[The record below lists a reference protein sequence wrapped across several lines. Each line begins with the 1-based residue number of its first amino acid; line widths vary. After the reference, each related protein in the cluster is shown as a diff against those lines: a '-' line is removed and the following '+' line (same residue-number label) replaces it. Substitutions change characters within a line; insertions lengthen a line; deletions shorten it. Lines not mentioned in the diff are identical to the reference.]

1 MVLSKLNN
9 EISYHEHAHLDLDD
23 ASYES
28 PVFEIPILGVNVYI
42 CIGKLKY
49 NFSKI
54 PTGIKVV
61 YVFIYL
67 MNQSNEVYKRIGVF
81 EMPVGK
87 VPIDDDNDLELGKV
101 GKPLLYSYVTKQ
113 MLQKSLSSSSSNEQP
128 QQKEKQKEEE
138 KQRQEEKQGEG
149 ENQGQEEKENQG
161 QDTQQEEEQNTQEE
175 QEEEDEDGPHA
186 NKNEQP
192 IVLQTREQSELE
204 RQQYKPGPND
214 IWIQKYLRNK
224 YFGIMDNEGASDG
237 LFAAIRDA
245 MMTVGKTT
253 NIIELRGKLA
263 DKMTEQV
270 YSQYREKYISHQN
283 TLKTQQLELKAMTD
297 RHNDLKE
304 RIKHIHD
311 KAQQQLMIAE
321 GKKLM
326 TEFAEKKKEAMY
338 TKVIASEID
347 FMKDIKSHEQLK
359 KKIQT
364 SLYWPDKWALDTLER
379 SMNVKF
385 IRFSSGAYNNR
396 DTDNV
401 LWCESAQEQ
410 PKPFEPTSYIM
421 LETSCI
427 PSEAIKCGYKL
438 ITYKTRG
445 VFSFSE
451 IPYDIKLLIVSK
463 CLEGKGGAF
472 SVIPQFQMFQKE
484 LGIEGHDIALDIEEL
499 PLSNGNGTNEQKYT
513 PDIVFQFYHKS
524 DNGPLPGLG
533 SGEKIPESEKA
544 YFRTLAET
552 KDWRRM
558 LSNFWQTPFTLDGH
572 TWQSVEHYY
581 QGSKFKNN
589 NREFY
594 LKFSL
599 DSRSDIAS
607 DPAVAKAAGS
617 KTGKLKDTLLR
628 PKNISIDPDFFGGR
642 NEREMENAMMAK
654 FSQNNDL
661 KRVLLATRN
670 AKLVHYVRGSP
681 PVVFTNLM
689 EVRYKIRNNA
699 KM

>member
-138 KQRQEEKQGEG
+138 KQGEG

-175 QEEEDEDGPHA
+175 QEEEDEDEPHA

-410 PKPFEPTSYIM
+410 PPPFEPTSYIM

-499 PLSNGNGTNEQKYT
+499 PLSNGNANNEQKYT

-617 KTGKLKDTLLR
+617 KSGKLKDTLLR

>member
-9 EISYHEHAHLDLDD
+9 EISYHEYAHLDLDD

-67 MNQSNEVYKRIGVF
+67 MNQKNEVYKRIGVF
-81 EMPVGK
+81 EMPVGR
-87 VPIDDDNDLELGKV
+87 VPIDEDGDLELTKV
-101 GKPLLYSYVTKQ
+101 GNPLLYSYVTKQ
-113 MLQKSLSSSSSNEQP
+113 MLQKSLKTPEQE
-128 QQKEKQKEEE
+128 QKEKQDE
-138 KQRQEEKQGEG
+138 KQKKQQEQEQQQPQENLEHGQEQEQEQ
-149 ENQGQEEKENQG
+149 ENQGEENQG
-161 QDTQQEEEQNTQEE
+161 EENQGEEEENEE
-175 QEEEDEDGPHA
+175 NPA
-186 NKNEQP
+186 IKNDQSMT
-192 IVLQTREQSELE
+192 LQTREQSELE

-326 TEFAEKKKEAMY
+326 AEFAEKKKEAMY
-338 TKVIASEID
+338 TKIIASEID

-410 PKPFEPTSYIM
+410 PQPFEPTSYIM

-472 SVIPQFQMFQKE
+472 SVIPQIQMFQKE

-499 PLSNGNGTNEQKYT
+499 PLSNGNANNESKYN
-513 PDIVFQFYHKS
+513 PDIVFQFYNKS
-524 DNGPLPGLG
+524 DNGPLPGMG

-558 LSNFWQTPFTLDGH
+558 LSNFWQTPFTMDGH

-628 PKNISIDPDFFGGR
+628 PKNITVDPDFFGGR

-689 EVRYKIRNNA
+689 EVRYKLRNNA
-699 KM
+699 KT

>member
-161 QDTQQEEEQNTQEE
+161 QDTHQEEEQNIQEE
-175 QEEEDEDGPHA
+175 QEEEDEDEPHA

-410 PKPFEPTSYIM
+410 PPPFEPTSYIM

-499 PLSNGNGTNEQKYT
+499 PLSNGNGNNEQKYT

-524 DNGPLPGLG
+524 DNGPLPGMG

-617 KTGKLKDTLLR
+617 KSGKLKDTLLR

>member
-67 MNQSNEVYKRIGVF
+67 MNQKNEVYKRIGVF
-81 EMPVGK
+81 EIPVGR
-87 VPIDDDNDLELGKV
+87 VPMDEDGDLELSKV

-113 MLQKSLSSSSSNEQP
+113 MIQKSLKTPEQE
-128 QQKEKQKEEE
+128 QKDEKQT
-138 KQRQEEKQGEG
+138 KQDQ
-149 ENQGQEEKENQG
+149 ENQGQEKQEQEKQRENQG
-161 QDTQQEEEQNTQEE
+161 QGQGQE
-175 QEEEDEDGPHA
+175 QENQGQEQENQEQENREENQEQENQGQED
-186 NKNEQP
+186 QS
-192 IVLQTREQSELE
+192 ITLQTREQSELE

-326 TEFAEKKKEAMY
+326 AEFAEKKKEAMY

-410 PKPFEPTSYIM
+410 PQPFEPTSYIM

-484 LGIEGHDIALDIEEL
+484 LGIEGHDNALLDIEEL
-499 PLSNGNGTNEQKYT
+499 PLSNNNEQKYN
-513 PDIVFQFYHKS
+513 PDIVFQFYNKS
-524 DNGPLPGLG
+524 DNGPLPGMG

-628 PKNISIDPDFFGGR
+628 PKNITVDPDFFGGR
-642 NEREMENAMMAK
+642 NEREMESAMMAK

-661 KRVLLATRN
+661 KRMLLATRN

-689 EVRYKIRNNA
+689 DVRYKLRNNA
-699 KM
+699 K